1 MNVRILAAAA
11 ALALLLSTVASAACA
26 AVDEAGAMALLKA
39 NKCMTCHSV
48 DKKKDGPAYKEVAAK
63 YKGDATAEEKLIKH
77 VTEPNMVEID
87 GEEEEHGIVK
97 TRDLEKIKNLVAFI
111 LSR

>member
-1 MNVRILAAAA
+1 MNVRILAAAG
-11 ALALLLSTVASAACA
+11 ALALLMSTAAPA

-39 NKCMTCHSV
+39 NKCMTCHSI

-63 YKGDATAEEKLIKH
+63 YKGDAAAEAKLIKH
-77 VTEPNMVEID
+77 VTEPNTVKID

-97 TRDLEKIKNLVAFI
+97 SRDMDKIKNLVAFI

>member
-11 ALALLLSTVASAACA
+11 ALALSLSITASA

-39 NKCMTCHSV
+39 NKCLTCHSV

-77 VTEPNMVEID
+77 VTVPNMVKID

-97 TRDLEKIKNLVAFI
+97 TRDMEKIKNLVAFI